1 MKTITERLS
10 EVMLFE
16 SNNVIK
22 VLQTA
27 KFTFTPYDVDYNKE
41 VMTSNAKKQE
51 EEIIKTLKELLPKAK
66 VYSSIEYAELQNTK
80 WTPLYDLQ
88 NGDIVIEDGNETYFI
103 DMKAGSK
110 SSSETIL
117 GPISANSLM
126 NFANKKNHYYLVF
139 NNTGSIKLLVD
150 GQKLYKAFMK
160 DPVLMISKS
169 RTKTVDL
176 NAEVKEYKDSPKA
189 DGKVYA
195 EDFISTGWI
204 NSHKRSIIA

>member
-1 MKTITERLS
+1 MKTITQRLN

-16 SNNVIK
+16 SNDVIK
-22 VLQTA
+22 VLQTT

-51 EEIIKTLKELLPKAK
+51 KEIIKTLKKYLPNAK
-66 VYSSIEYAELQNTK
+66 VYSSIEYAKLQNTS
-80 WTPLYDLQ
+80 WTPFYDLQ
-88 NGDIVIEDGNETYFI
+88 NGDIIIESGNETYFI

-110 SSSETIL
+110 SSSDTAL
-117 GPISANSLM
+117 GPINANSLM

-139 NNTGSIKLLVD
+139 NNTGSIKLLID
-150 GQKLYKAFMK
+150 GQKLYKTFMK
-160 DPVLMISKS
+160 DPVLLISKN
-169 RTKTVDL
+169 RDKTIDL
-176 NAEVKEYKDSPKA
+176 NAEVREYKGSPKT

-204 NSHKRSIIA
+204 NSHERYILA

>member
-1 MKTITERLS
+1 MKTITQRLN

-16 SNNVIK
+16 SNDVIK
-22 VLQTA
+22 VLQTT

-51 EEIIKTLKELLPKAK
+51 EEIIKTLKEHLPNAK
-66 VYSSIEYAELQNTK
+66 VYSSIEYAKLQNTS
-80 WTPLYDLQ
+80 WTPLYDLL
-88 NGDIVIEDGNETYFI
+88 NGDIVIESGNETYFI

-110 SSSETIL
+110 SSSDTIL
-117 GPISANSLM
+117 GPINANSLM

-139 NNTGSIKLLVD
+139 NNTGSIKLLID
-150 GQKLYKAFMK
+150 GQKLYKTFMK
-160 DPVLMISKS
+160 DPVLLISKN
-169 RTKTVDL
+169 REKPINL
-176 NAEVKEYKDSPKA
+176 NAEVREYKGSPKT

-204 NSHKRSIIA
+204 NYHKRDILA